1 MPGKTTDQNPAS
13 METDPRVND
22 DDSVSV
28 TTSSDV
34 SLPDEGFQWETV
46 HTEAPT
52 QITFDNV
59 GDTFIGLYIGKE
71 TVEFE
76 VKTGKNKG
84 DMEEFTQLSFLVK
97 DEPYAIN
104 AGYDLL
110 RGFKNIPE
118 NTYVRIQLRK
128 MVDVGQQSPLKSYRV
143 DIARPPKE
151 DQPPV
156 KSSRANAE
164 DIARRVTGA
173 RDASN
178 VTPDGQDVKAPF

>member
-1 MPGKTTDQNPAS
+1 MPGKTTDTNPAS
-13 METDPRVND
+13 MSPDPTVND
-22 DDSVSV
+22 DNSVSV
-28 TTSSDV
+28 TTSADV

-52 QITFDNV
+52 QIVFENV

-71 TVEFE
+71 VVEFE
-76 VKTGKNKG
+76 VKSGKNKG
-84 DMEEFTQLSFLVK
+84 DMEEFTQLSFLVN

-104 AGYDLL
+104 AGYDLV

-128 MVDVGQQSPLKSYRV
+128 MVDVGHQSMLKSYRV
-143 DIARPPKE
+143 DIAKMPSETRTDKP
-151 DQPPV
+151 
-156 KSSRANAE
+156 STRAE

-173 RDASN
+173 RDARN
-178 VTPDGQDVKAPF
+178 VTPDANGEPPF